1 MNPIFGQQLISD
13 RCPTKTTTCPETA
26 VAGPIPGGT
35 SPTDLIGMGEISLGQ
50 LPADSLL
57 AVPTRD
63 YHSGGALIHALPA
76 RRDHSAR
83 RLPPVEIAALK
94 AGISRGPP
102 PQR

>member
-13 RCPTKTTTCPETA
+13 RCPTRTTTCRETA

-35 SPTDLIGMGEISLGQ
+35 SPTDLIGMGEISMGQ

-57 AVPTRD
+57 AVPTRA
-63 YHSGGALIHALPA
+63 YQSGGALIHALPA

-83 RLPPVEIAALK
+83 
-94 AGISRGPP
+94 PP
-102 PQR
+102 PTSRWSS